1 MNQFMPQ
8 VPSSV
13 QICGVLRSC
22 ECEAT
27 PNTCLFIFHSEFMEV
42 HPANVLFLSN
52 EQLKSFVWIK
62 IRNICL

>member
-1 MNQFMPQ
+1 MNRFMPQ

-13 QICGVLRSC
+13 QVCGVLRSC

-27 PNTCLFIFHSEFMEV
+27 PNTCLFVLNV

-52 EQLKSFVWIK
+52 EQLKIFTVDT
-62 IRNICL
+62 N